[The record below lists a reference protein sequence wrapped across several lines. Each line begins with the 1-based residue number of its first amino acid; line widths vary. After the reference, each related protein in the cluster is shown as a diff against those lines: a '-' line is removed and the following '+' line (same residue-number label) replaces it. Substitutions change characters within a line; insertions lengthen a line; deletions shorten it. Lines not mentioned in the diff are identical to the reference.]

1 MLEMTNRL
9 GAIVALAFY
18 VSAILVFVA
27 RLLGAGRFEQPLGYI
42 EFLLAIP
49 LVYLL
54 FTARQL
60 ERPALYYVQI
70 GCMLAWLITEAVL
83 DYILKIN
90 FRDVRWIVIGYVV
103 LFFAGAGGMLGVAA
117 NAGRAWT
124 IPAVILFLVMAV
136 LTFVQRAVTGK

>member
-27 RLLGAGRFEQPLGYI
+27 RLLGEGRFEQPLGYI

-70 GCMLAWLITEAVL
+70 GCMLA
-83 DYILKIN
+83 
-90 FRDVRWIVIGYVV
+90 
-103 LFFAGAGGMLGVAA
+103 
-117 NAGRAWT
+117 
-124 IPAVILFLVMAV
+124 
-136 LTFVQRAVTGK
+136 